1 MILPMPPT
9 SSSWP
14 RRAAWLAAGLAALA
28 LIAAAWLVLQ
38 FDAERYKGLAV
49 DWVREHHQRELKL
62 EGPVS
67 LSLLPRL
74 AVRIEQASLSER
86 DRPETFASVQQ
97 ASLSVALWPLLRGVL
112 AVDQVELRHA
122 SVRLTR
128 DSEGRR
134 NIDDLLKPRR
144 NADGPAPAAPPAAST
159 PLRFDVQGVLVE
171 DLRLQ
176 LDDRPAAV
184 RGEVQLR
191 RLRTG
196 RLAHQVP
203 TDVELDLQAR
213 MDEPAAQVDAQ
224 GRARVQFD
232 LDTASAALREMALTV
247 QGQAAGWTGI
257 AARLEGMLAYDGP
270 QHAVQAEGLRLTW
283 GATRGAMQWH
293 DSSLSIERF
302 GFEPERRSLV
312 VDTLALRL
320 QARMHAQTLALDLDW
335 PSLEVAGDAIKGGP
349 LQGRIAASG
358 PTAVQAEFRSAAPRG
373 RFDRVELPDLLL
385 RLKGRSGAHALDGQ
399 AQALLTVQPQP
410 LQVAL
415 LHLRGSTR
423 VETPGLQPQ
432 TLQLQGQAQGSAAVS
447 QWQLEGRLGTNGF
460 TTSGRLD
467 LSTAVPTLQAQ
478 ARFDRLD
485 LNEVLAPSAATAAPP
500 ASAPAG
506 PRAVDLSALQAVQG
520 RLELQAGE
528 LAYRHYRL
536 ADVRLQAEVQDGTL
550 VVPTVAGRLWGGRFD
565 GSARAQAGSRRLA
578 LRGLAQGIDVGA
590 AVRDVAGKDLIA
602 GRGNL
607 QMDLTAQ
614 GPTVEA
620 LRSALAGQAALQV
633 RDGAVKGFNLAR
645 ALREAR
651 AALSLRRDALQQARG
666 TEQTDFS
673 ELSVSFQIAEGVAR
687 SDDLDMKSPFLRVG
701 GEGLIDLGRNRIDYT
716 VRAALTPTAQGQGGP
731 ELAALRGLVVPVRL
745 TGPLEAIEWNV
756 RWSAVAAQAATSQL
770 RHRLEDE
777 LKGRL
782 GGRTAPA
789 DTAASEPATP
799 RSLEDLARDKLKD
812 KLKGLFK

>member
-1 MILPMPPT
+1 MPPF
-9 SSSWP
+9 SSPWP
-14 RRAAWLAAGLAALA
+14 RRAAWLAAGLATLA
-28 LIAAAWLVLQ
+28 MIAAAWLVLQ

-67 LSLLPRL
+67 LRLLPRL
-74 AVRIEQASLSER
+74 AVRIERASLSER
-86 DRPETFASVQQ
+86 QRPETFASVEQ
-97 ASLSVALWPLLRGVL
+97 ASLSVALWPLLRGAL
-112 AVDQVELRHA
+112 EVDRVELRNA

-134 NIDDLLKPRR
+134 NIDDLLQPRPPLD
-144 NADGPAPAAPPAAST
+144 NPAPAAPSAATGS
-159 PLRFDVQGVLVE
+159 LRLDVQGVLVE
-171 DLRLQ
+171 NLRVH

-184 RGEVQLR
+184 RGEVLWR
-191 RLRTG
+191 RLRAG

-203 TDVELDLQAR
+203 TDIEFDLQAR
-213 MDEPAAQVDAQ
+213 MDEPAAQVDVQ

-232 LDTASAALREMALTV
+232 LDTTSLALREMALSV
-247 QGQAAGWTGI
+247 QGQALGWTDVT
-257 AARLEGMLAYDGP
+257 ARLEGMLAYDGP
-270 QHAVQAEGLRLTW
+270 QHAVQAEGLHLAW
-283 GATRGAMQWH
+283 SATRGAMQWH
-293 DSSLSIERF
+293 DSSLSITRF

-312 VDTLALRL
+312 VDALALRL
-320 QARMHAQTLALDLDW
+320 KARMDAQTLALDLDW

-349 LQGRIAASG
+349 LQGRMAASG
-358 PTAVQAEFRSAAPRG
+358 PTTVQAEFRCAAPRG

-385 RLKGRSGAHALDGQ
+385 RLKGRSGAHVLDGQ

-415 LHLRGSTR
+415 LHLRGSAR

-432 TLQLQGQAQGSAAVS
+432 TLQFQGQAQGSAGPS
-447 QWQLEGRLGTNGF
+447 PWQLEGRLGNNRF

-467 LSTAVPTLQAQ
+467 LSTAVPTVQAQ

-485 LNEVLAPSAATAAPP
+485 FNEVLAPSAAPAPQP

-506 PRAVDLSALQAVQG
+506 PRAVDLSVLQAVQG

-536 ADVRLQAEVQDGTL
+536 ADVHLQAEVQDGTL
-550 VVPTVAGRLWGGRFD
+550 VVPTLAGRLWGGRID

-578 LRGLAQGIDVGA
+578 LRGLARGIDVGA

-602 GRGNL
+602 GRGDL
-607 QMDLTAQ
+607 QVDVSTQ

-645 ALREAR
+645 ALRGAR
-651 AALSLRRDALQQARG
+651 AALTLNRDALQQARA

-673 ELSVSFQIAEGVAR
+673 EMSVSFQIAEGVAR
-687 SDDLDMKSPFLRVG
+687 SDDLDMKSPFLRVA
-701 GEGLIDLGRNRIDYT
+701 GEGLIDIGRNRIDYT
-716 VRAALTPTAQGQGGP
+716 VRAAVTSTAQGQGGP
-731 ELAALRGLVVPVRL
+731 ERDALRGLIVPVRL

-756 RWSAVAAQAATSQL
+756 RWSAVAAQAATSRL
-770 RHRLEDE
+770 RSRLEDE

-782 GGRTAPA
+782 GGRAAPA
-789 DTAASEPATP
+789 DAAASEPAAP
-799 RSLEDLARDKLKD
+799 RSLEDVAKDQLKE